1 VRRGAVVLL
10 LTESSAIINDL
21 DVIVHGFMLQIMYT
35 TVRLFNRLIRKIHIC
50 IPMSTSCNTL
60 VKVVLNVQRD
70 GNSNTYT
77 RGVYTSCG

>member
-1 VRRGAVVLL
+1 MRRGAVVLL

-35 TVRLFNRLIRKIHIC
+35 TVRLLNRLIRKIHIC

-77 RGVYTSCG
+77 RDVYTSCG